1 MWVASSYRRDRLLV
15 PDKKIKKHRNKEDL
29 PGNLEAA
36 TFPKEQG
43 SLPHDAFVFTEVH
56 IFI

>member
-1 MWVASSYRRDRLLV
+1 MCGIALSSRFDRPLV
-15 PDKKIKKHRNKEDL
+15 PDKKKGDL

-43 SLPHDAFVFTEVH
+43 SLPHDAFVSTEVH